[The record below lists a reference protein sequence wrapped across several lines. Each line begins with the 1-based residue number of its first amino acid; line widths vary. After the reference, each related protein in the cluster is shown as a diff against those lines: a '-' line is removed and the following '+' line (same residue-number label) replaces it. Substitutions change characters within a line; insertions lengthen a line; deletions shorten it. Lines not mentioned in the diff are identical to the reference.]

1 MKPVGI
7 QLGGIPRFEVVMGVG
22 VSTYFKRCNSV
33 L

>member
-22 VSTYFKRCNSV
+22 VST
-33 L
+33 